1 MKDKDLV
8 SMNNPADVSVLIFSA
23 NVGVARTLRMAL
35 RGMGARAIQLAADE
49 AQMLEGFA
57 STDTNAVLVYVD
69 GPENDPGV
77 DMIRFLRSSPK
88 SPNIRMPVVA
98 ASPRRDLATVN
109 AVINAGGSEYVLF
122 PASGDALLKKIT
134 AARTSTRPFIEQPNY
149 VGPCRRRRDDKGY
162 AGPERRADK
171 LAAKAEPAAS

>member
-1 MKDKDLV
+1 M
-8 SMNNPADVSVLIFSA
+8 NPADASVLIFST
-23 NVGVARTLRMAL
+23 NVGVGRTLRMAL
-35 RGMGARAIQLAADE
+35 RGMGARTIHLAADE
-49 AQMLEGFA
+49 TQMFEGFA
-57 STDTNAVLVYVD
+57 AMDTNAVLVYVD

-77 DMIRFLRSSPK
+77 DIIRFLRTSDR
-88 SPNIRMPVVA
+88 SPNVRIPIVA

-149 VGPCRRRRDDKGY
+149 VGPCRRRRDDKSY
-162 AGPERRADK
+162 PGPERRVS
-171 LAAKAEPAAS
+171 AAAASTKTDPEPAAS

>member
-1 MKDKDLV
+1 
-8 SMNNPADVSVLIFSA
+8 MNPTDVSVLIFSA
-23 NVGVARTLRMAL
+23 NPGVARTLRMAL

-57 STDTNAVLVYVD
+57 ATDTNAVLVYVD

-77 DMIRFLRSSPK
+77 EMIRFLRTSPR
-88 SPNIRMPVVA
+88 SPNKRMPIVA
-98 ASPRRDLATVN
+98 ASPRRDLATVS

-171 LAAKAEPAAS
+171 LATKAEPAAS